1 MKLCRQTIVNIFV
14 NQVSIELYT
23 AALHVCTCVCAGQ
36 YAFLW
41 PLLGVIVEIIILI
54 IIIGTYEYFRGK
66 KRRREEMEEREE
78 QMYVLVHTL
87 LCSKKINV
95 SESRATTG
103 KIIDVLLSCSANE
116 HSSDGSRPGKKVN

>member
-1 MKLCRQTIVNIFV
+1 MLLNRHVC
-14 NQVSIELYT
+14 
-23 AALHVCTCVCAGQ
+23 LHVRVCVCVFVCAGQ

-41 PLLGVIVEIIILI
+41 PLLGVIVEIVILI

-66 KRRREEMEEREE
+66 KRRQQEMEERREE
-78 QMYVLVHTL
+78 QMYVPQHTL
-87 LCSKKINV
+87 SCAVNKIDI